1 MGFERLPRKMLSSW
15 VKHRRPKGAPEFTFG
30 RGMYKALRRANISK
44 ENWFVLAQ
52 DRCEWRRTI
61 NSFT

>member
-1 MGFERLPRKMLSSW
+1 MLSSW
-15 VKHRRPKGAPEFTFG
+15 VKNRRPRGAPEFTFG

-44 ENWFVLAQ
+44 DNWFVLSQ
-52 DRCEWRRTI
+52 DRCEWRKMI